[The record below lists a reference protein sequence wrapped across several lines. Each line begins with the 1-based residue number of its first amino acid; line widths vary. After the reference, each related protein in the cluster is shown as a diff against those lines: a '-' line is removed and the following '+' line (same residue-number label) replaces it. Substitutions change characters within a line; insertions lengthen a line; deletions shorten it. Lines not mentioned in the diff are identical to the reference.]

1 VNELW
6 TTLSVL
12 DLAALAVA
20 LLYLAVRIG
29 QELRKEREG

>member
-1 VNELW
+1 MNELW
-6 TTLSVL
+6 ETLAIL
-12 DLAALAVA
+12 DLAALVGV

>member
-1 VNELW
+1 MNELW
-6 TTLSVL
+6 ATLAVL
-12 DLAALAVA
+12 DLVALVGA

>member
-1 VNELW
+1 MNELW
-6 TTLSVL
+6 TTLAVL
-12 DLAALAVA
+12 DLAALVGV

>member
-1 VNELW
+1 MNELW

-12 DLAALAVA
+12 DLAALVAV